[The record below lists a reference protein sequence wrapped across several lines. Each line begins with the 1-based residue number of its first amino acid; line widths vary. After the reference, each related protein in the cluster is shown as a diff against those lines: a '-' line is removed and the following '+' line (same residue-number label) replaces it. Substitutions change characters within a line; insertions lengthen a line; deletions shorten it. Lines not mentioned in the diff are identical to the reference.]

1 VAIADMFLKMQGVT
15 GEAID
20 ADHKGEID
28 LVSWSWGMHAPTAI
42 TGQATGKVA
51 ISEVN
56 VVKRA
61 DQSSPTLMGFLRNH
75 KLVKKAVL
83 TVRKAG
89 STPLEYFKIELENVR
104 ITSMKTGS
112 ESAELTEHWSLGFDK
127 IRVSYTPQSSTGAAG
142 GGANVFETDA
152 TAAS

>member
-1 VAIADMFLKMQGVT
+1 MFLKVQGVT
-15 GEAID
+15 GEAAD

-28 LVSWSWGMHAPTAI
+28 VVSWSWGMHAPTAI

-51 ISEVN
+51 ISEIN

-61 DQSSPTLMGFLRNH
+61 DQASPTLMGFLRNH
-75 KLVKKAVL
+75 KLVSKAVL

-89 STPLEYFKIELENVR
+89 AKPLEYFKIELENVR
-104 ITSMKTGS
+104 ITSLKAGS
-112 ESAELTEHWSLGFDK
+112 DNAELTEHWTLGFDK
-127 IRVSYTPQSSTGAAG
+127 IRVSYTPQGSTGAAG
-142 GGANVFETDA
+142 GGTNVFETEA